1 MTLEFSVDVLLLEQR
16 LTFQK
21 IVLLTN
27 ISSQGSGRTNWP
39 AFSLWEAGFFLGYL
53 NLCVTG
59 SPVSRRWL

>member
-39 AFSLWEAGFFLGYL
+39 AFSL
-53 NLCVTG
+53 
-59 SPVSRRWL
+59 